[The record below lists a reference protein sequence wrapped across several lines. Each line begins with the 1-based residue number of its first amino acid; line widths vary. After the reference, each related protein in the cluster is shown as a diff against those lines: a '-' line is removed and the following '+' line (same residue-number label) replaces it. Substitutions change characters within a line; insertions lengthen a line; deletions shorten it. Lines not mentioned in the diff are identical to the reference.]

1 MWSSQLTNEYSRWEI
16 DGQQIIWTKSIIA
29 QWTMTIISDGSGD
42 ARCAEQ
48 MFAWC
53 KWDVFVVHI
62 MQTNGTIHW
71 SWSACTCLDQLKWI
85 DYEFRFLNRTNR
97 LTYHWH
103 WHSNCD
109 SGWDRSTVEPA
120 RGVSVSVAWRDF
132 QWLYVLLFF
141 STPLDYFFQGYLPNW
156 TERGRF
162 SSQNQWRIWQGGRR
176 ETHLHRWSTGRRR
189 SMFYVH
195 LLYVQ
200 LNSCSPR
207 RLWRWRSH
215 CTYHCTSHHYLNQRE
230 SIILVATITHA

>member
-162 SSQNQWRIWQGGRR
+162 SSQNQWRIWQGGEGKLTCIGDLLDAGDRC
-176 ETHLHRWSTGRRR
+176 
-189 SMFYVH
+189 SMFTCCTFNWTV
-195 LLYVQ
+195 V
-200 LNSCSPR
+200 R
-207 RLWRWRSH
+207 RGG
-215 CTYHCTSHHYLNQRE
+215 CGDG
-230 SIILVATITHA
+230 VAIARTIARRISA